1 MGAYEEFQQTLA
13 RLKRKIETEKLSR
26 ESSTG
31 KSFHEIFDKI
41 FNKSE

>member
-13 RLKRKIETEKLSR
+13 ELKRKIEAEKLSR
-26 ESSTG
+26 ESSTD